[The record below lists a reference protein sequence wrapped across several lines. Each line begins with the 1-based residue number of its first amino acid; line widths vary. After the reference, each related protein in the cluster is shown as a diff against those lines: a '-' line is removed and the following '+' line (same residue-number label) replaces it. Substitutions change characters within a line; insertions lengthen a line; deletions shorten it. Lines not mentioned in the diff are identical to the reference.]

1 VKQFSIR
8 TNSPGQTQALGEK
21 LAYLVRPGDIIALRG
36 ELGSGKT
43 EFVRGLAQGLGVSP
57 DQVSSPTFVLVHEYA
72 GRLSLIHIDLYRLD
86 RVEGDFLLELE
97 EYLSGPYV
105 TVIEWSERLNGA
117 LPREYL
123 GISLSW
129 GGEQSRDLIFQ
140 GYGRRGQELWA
151 ALIDLYE
158 NREP

>member
-1 VKQFSIR
+1 MKKFIQK
-8 TNSPGQTQALGEK
+8 TYSPEQTQTLGEK
-21 LAYLVRPGDIIALRG
+21 LAYLVRAGDIIALRG
-36 ELGSGKT
+36 ELGAGKT

-57 DQVSSPTFVLVHEYA
+57 DQVSSPTFALVHEYA
-72 GRLSLIHIDLYRLD
+72 GRLSLIHLDLYRLD

-97 EYLSGPYV
+97 EYFFGPYV

-117 LPREYL
+117 LISEYL

-140 GYGRRGQELWA
+140 GYGRRGQELGA
-151 ALIDLYE
+151 ALIDFVTTG
-158 NREP
+158 NR